1 VLTNPITDGETTI
14 FKTKYLRT
22 NIGVTGPLNER
33 SDCSVKALA
42 NYMSTTY
49 DESHKQH
56 STYGRV
62 YAKGTTPITLRLTY
76 RSLGLKCT
84 TYGVGSVKGISVGS
98 FVRKN
103 SVGRFIVVITGHAF
117 ALIDGKIMDESL
129 VKSLARVQMSWC
141 VR

>member
-1 VLTNPITDGETTI
+1 VLTNPITDGETII

-22 NIGVTGPLNER
+22 NIGVTGPVNER

-42 NYMSTTY
+42 NYMHCSY
-49 DESHKQH
+49 EASHKQH
-56 STYGRV
+56 STYGRM
-62 YAKGTTPITLRLTY
+62 YAKGTTHKTLRSTY
-76 RSLGLKCT
+76 GSVGLKCT
-84 TYGVGSVKGISVGS
+84 SYGVGSVKGISVGS

-117 ALIDGKIMDESL
+117 AVIDGKIMDEAL

>member
-1 VLTNPITDGETTI
+1 VLTEPTTYI
-14 FKTKYLRT
+14 FRTKYLRT
-22 NIGVTGPLNER
+22 SIGVTGPSNER

-117 ALIDGKIMDESL
+117 AVIDGKIMDEAL

>member
-1 VLTNPITDGETTI
+1 VLTEPTTYI
-14 FKTKYLRT
+14 FRTKYLRT
-22 NIGVTGPLNER
+22 SIGVTGPLNER

-62 YAKGTTPITLRLTY
+62 YAKGTTPITLVLTY
-76 RSLGLKCT
+76 RSVGLKCT

-117 ALIDGKIMDESL
+117 ALIDGKIMDEAL

>member
-1 VLTNPITDGETTI
+1 MLTKPTTI
-14 FKTKYLRT
+14 IFRTKYLGFYV
-22 NIGVTGPLNER
+22 GVTGPVNER

-49 DESHKQH
+49 EASHKQH

-62 YAKGTTPITLRLTY
+62 YAKGTTPKTLRSTY
-76 RSLGLKCT
+76 GSVGLKCT
-84 TYGVGSVKGISVGS
+84 SYGVGSVKGISVGS

-117 ALIDGKIMDESL
+117 ALIDGKIMDEAL